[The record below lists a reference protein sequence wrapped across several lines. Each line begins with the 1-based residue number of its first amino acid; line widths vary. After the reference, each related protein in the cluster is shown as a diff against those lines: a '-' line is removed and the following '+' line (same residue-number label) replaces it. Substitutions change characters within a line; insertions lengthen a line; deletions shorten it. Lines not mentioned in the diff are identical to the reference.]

1 MSKAS
6 NLPANAGL
14 LTDPAFI
21 RRLES
26 LYLLARKVLGGS
38 LQADRKT
45 AKKGSGIT
53 FADYAEYRP
62 GDDYRSI
69 DWRVYAKFES
79 LIIKLF
85 ELEEDATI
93 YILLDCSASMQS
105 KFLYACQLAAAL
117 GYIAL
122 NSLDRLCVY
131 GMADHLRPM
140 LDPCRGR
147 GNVLAFL
154 RSLEEAS
161 IYGKDTDFTAC
172 AKEFQA
178 RRKRRGVVIVVSDF
192 LFPSGFEQ
200 GLSYLQYHRHDVF
213 AIQAQDRNDRKC
225 DWKGDIHLHCME
237 TGRSQNVTIT
247 PAAARAYEAAVAQ
260 WNEGLSKACARHGI
274 GLASTTPEVPFE
286 AVIQEILRRGGLVG

>member
-1 MSKAS
+1 MSD
-6 NLPANAGL
+6 PV

-45 AKKGSGIT
+45 TKKGSGIT
-53 FADYAEYRP
+53 FADYAEYNM

-69 DWRVYAKFES
+69 DWRIYAKFES

-93 YILLDCSASMQS
+93 YILLDCSSSMES
-105 KFLYACQLAAAL
+105 KFLYAKQLAAAL

-131 GMADHLRPM
+131 GLADKLDPM
-140 LDPCRGR
+140 LEPCRGR
-147 GNVLAFL
+147 GNALAFL
-154 RSLEEAS
+154 RSLE
-161 IYGKDTDFTAC
+161 GVKTFGDDTDFTAC
-172 AKEFQA
+172 SKEFQA
-178 RRKRRGVVIVVSDF
+178 RRKRKGVVIVISDF
-192 LFPSGFEQ
+192 LFPGGFDQ
-200 GLSYLQYHRHDVF
+200 GLKFMQYHRHDVF
-213 AIQAQDRNDRKC
+213 AIQVQDQSDQKC
-225 DWKGDIHLHCME
+225 DWKGDINLSCVE
-237 TGRSQNVTIT
+237 TGQNQNVTISPT
-247 PAAARAYEAAVAQ
+247 EARAYEEAIAA
-260 WNEGLSKACARHGI
+260 WNQDLRKACARRSI

-286 AVIQEILRRGGLVG
+286 EVIQEILRRGGLVA